1 MAVANVEEFF
11 QLLDKSKLLNP
22 QQVQQARGLAGGD
35 PQEAAQRL
43 VQQELLTPWQAE
55 QLLSGQ
61 TGFILG
67 KYKLLSLLGAGG
79 MGSVFKAQEQ
89 GGMKRVVA
97 VKVMAKKLLDKPES
111 VKRFLREVQAASALS
126 HPNVV
131 SAFDADKHG
140 DNYFLVTEY
149 VEGNDLNAWLKEYGR
164 LPVEWSCE
172 CIRQALLGLQ
182 HAHERSLIHRDL
194 KPANLMVVSAG
205 TSNLPLVK
213 IMDFGLARFTD
224 AADSE
229 HTDLTNT
236 GQVLGTVDYISPE
249 QATSTKHADIRSDVF
264 SLGCALFKLV
274 TGEVPFQGNSVT
286 EKLFAR
292 ARNAR
297 RAKPLRADLS
307 DELDEIIAK
316 MLALVPAERYQ
327 TPIET
332 ALALEPFCMTED
344 AESLRLA
351 EQTATAVVADDAIQE
366 FLGNLANESREQT
379 ETFAFTAEAER
390 MDTLDEVVPAS
401 ASPGMDKKKL
411 MLLGSA
417 GSGVLALL
425 VIAFVLWQATR
436 PVVALT
442 LEIDQSSA
450 TVIVDGGSAQQSP
463 SLRQPMTLRLTHGSH
478 EIVVRKDG

>member
-22 QQVQQARGLAGGD
+22 QQVQQARGLVGAD
-35 PQEAAQRL
+35 PQEIAQRL
-43 VQQELLTPWQAE
+43 VEQELLTPWQAE

-164 LPVEWSCE
+164 LPIGWSCE
-172 CIRQALLGLQ
+172 CVRQALLGLQ
-182 HAHERSLIHRDL
+182 HAHERGLIHRDL

-213 IMDFGLARFTD
+213 IMDVGLARFTD
-224 AADSE
+224 ADDSE

-236 GQVLGTVDYISPE
+236 GQVMGTVDYISPE
-249 QATSTKHADIRSDVF
+249 QAASTKHADIRSDVF
-264 SLGCALFKLV
+264 SLGCALFKLI

-286 EKLFAR
+286 EKVFAR
-292 ARNAR
+292 GTTDAR
-297 RAKPLRADLS
+297 R
-307 DELDEIIAK
+307 
-316 MLALVPAERYQ
+316 
-327 TPIET
+327 
-332 ALALEPFCMTED
+332 
-344 AESLRLA
+344 
-351 EQTATAVVADDAIQE
+351 
-366 FLGNLANESREQT
+366 
-379 ETFAFTAEAER
+379 
-390 MDTLDEVVPAS
+390 
-401 ASPGMDKKKL
+401 
-411 MLLGSA
+411 
-417 GSGVLALL
+417 
-425 VIAFVLWQATR
+425 
-436 PVVALT
+436 
-442 LEIDQSSA
+442 
-450 TVIVDGGSAQQSP
+450 
-463 SLRQPMTLRLTHGSH
+463 
-478 EIVVRKDG
+478 

>member
-1 MAVANVEEFF
+1 
-11 QLLDKSKLLNP
+11 
-22 QQVQQARGLAGGD
+22 
-35 PQEAAQRL
+35 
-43 VQQELLTPWQAE
+43 
-55 QLLSGQ
+55 
-61 TGFILG
+61 
-67 KYKLLSLLGAGG
+67 
-79 MGSVFKAQEQ
+79 
-89 GGMKRVVA
+89 MKRVVA

-149 VEGNDLNAWLKEYGR
+149 VEGNDLSAWIKEYGR

-172 CIRQALLGLQ
+172 CVRQALLGLQ
-182 HAHERSLIHRDL
+182 HAHERGLIHRDL
-194 KPANLMVVSAG
+194 KPANLMVVSAS

-224 AADSE
+224 SDDSE

-292 ARNAR
+292 GTTDAR
-297 RAKPLRADLS
+297 RAKTWRTDLP
-307 DELDEIIAK
+307 DELDAVIAK
-316 MLALVPAERYQ
+316 MLEREPADRFQ
-327 TPIET
+327 TPMEA

-351 EQTATAVVADDAIQE
+351 EQTATVAVADDSIQE
-366 FLGNLANESREQT
+366 FLGNLAEDEERKT
-379 ETFAFTAEAER
+379 ETHAFTAEAEAVE
-390 MDTLDEVVPAS
+390 TLHDAEFLN
-401 ASPGMDKKKL
+401 ASPPGDNRKL
-411 MLLGSA
+411 MLLGMA
-417 GSGVLALL
+417 GAGVLAL
-425 VIAFVLWQATR
+425 
-436 PVVALT
+436 
-442 LEIDQSSA
+442 
-450 TVIVDGGSAQQSP
+450 
-463 SLRQPMTLRLTHGSH
+463 
-478 EIVVRKDG
+478 